1 MNFGQ
6 VQDLPLLFGLSL
18 GVVALLTIVH
28 LLLTSVRRRRR
39 DLAVLRAV
47 GFTPGQVQATVAR
60 QAATL
65 TALALILGIPAGL
78 VCGRLAWQVFA
89 DQLGILAV
97 LVIPLLWLAVMAAG
111 ALALA
116 IIVAAAPGRSA
127 TRTRP
132 AEVLRAE

>member
-78 VCGRLAWQVFA
+78 VCGRLAWQIFA
-89 DQLGILAV
+89 GQLGILAV